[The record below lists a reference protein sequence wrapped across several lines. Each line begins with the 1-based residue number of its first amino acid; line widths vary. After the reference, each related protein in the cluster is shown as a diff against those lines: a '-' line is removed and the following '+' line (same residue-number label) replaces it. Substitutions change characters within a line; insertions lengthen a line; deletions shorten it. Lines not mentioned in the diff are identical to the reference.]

1 MCNIIYGVLFL
12 PHTAGT
18 YSYCVTDF
26 NSANGLNQFLYSEI
40 TNHWMLSFL
49 KIILFLNFT

>member
-40 TNHWMLSFL
+40 TNHWML
-49 KIILFLNFT
+49 KIGRAHV